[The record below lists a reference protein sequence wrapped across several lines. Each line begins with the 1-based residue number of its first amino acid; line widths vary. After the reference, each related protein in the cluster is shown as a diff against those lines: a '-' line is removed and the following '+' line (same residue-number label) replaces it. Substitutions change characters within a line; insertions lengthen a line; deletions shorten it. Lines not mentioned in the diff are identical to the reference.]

1 MGGNDIN
8 EPKRR
13 ETRRLDPRYIFF
25 SCFSYFLIL
34 NYCSIVNIGSY
45 IRNTTRTGPNDA
57 RRVVWAIG
65 KYFFVLF
72 MFFVLKHTFIV
83 YIATPEIHIS
93 CKLRKYATG
102 REMEGGGDENEP
114 KRRVSR
120 RLGY

>member
-1 MGGNDIN
+1 MGGNDVN

-13 ETRRLDPRYIFF
+13 ETRRLDPRYVFF

-57 RRVVWAIG
+57 
-65 KYFFVLF
+65 
-72 MFFVLKHTFIV
+72 
-83 YIATPEIHIS
+83 
-93 CKLRKYATG
+93 
-102 REMEGGGDENEP
+102 MEGGGDENEP

-120 RLGY
+120 RLDY